1 MTRPKLFLFL
11 LAVVLIAGG
20 VWWWLGRS
28 PVVPTTPSSPTTSE
42 GTAPFYVTTMTH
54 MEDGKGWTDD
64 KDEDLFKRHVEQ
76 LTWAMDL
83 FDEYGAKMTVETN
96 VPFAKA
102 NTVWD
107 LNFLKKIVERGH
119 GVGSHIWVGG
129 EKEPKAYDYYVA
141 TLKEIKGLVDGL
153 VGPENNQGVS
163 GGSGAYDWVKAM
175 AEAGFHYTDG
185 LTGFAYLSMPLN
197 ARPSGWTDE
206 AIRSTYYH
214 DPVPMDLTQRTT
226 PFDLADASD
235 LLPDDNGV
243 LSVSDG
249 ALGELPS
256 MAEGRKACSGRN
268 GACPFTMEDVDAYF
282 VLADQALAEHDF
294 SQVGKINL
302 HIELNLLIPENET
315 LLRALLDGIKTRYID
330 TGKMVW
336 ATQLQAY
343 KGYEAWKAQN

>member
-1 MTRPKLFLFL
+1 
-11 LAVVLIAGG
+11 
-20 VWWWLGRS
+20 
-28 PVVPTTPSSPTTSE
+28 
-42 GTAPFYVTTMTH
+42 MTH
-54 MEDGKGWTDD
+54 MEDGKGWNE
-64 KDEDLFKRHVEQ
+64 DENEELFKRHVAQ
-76 LTWAMDL
+76 LRWAMDL

-107 LNFLKKIVERGH
+107 LNFLKEIVDRGH
-119 GVGSHIWVGG
+119 GVGSHVHIGG
-129 EKEPKAYDYYVA
+129 GQGTQSYDDNVA
-141 TLKEIKGLVDGL
+141 TLKEIKGLVDHL
-153 VGPENNQGVS
+153 VGAENDQGVS
-163 GGSGAYDWVKAM
+163 GGPGAYNWVQAM
-175 AEAGFHYTDG
+175 ADAGFHYTDA
-185 LTGFAYLSMPLN
+185 LTGFAYLSMPLS
-197 ARPSGWTDE
+197 ARPSGWTDQ

-214 DPVPMDLTQRTT
+214 DPAPVELKQRTT
-226 PFDLADASD
+226 PFDLADSSD

-243 LSVSDG
+243 LSVTDG

-256 MAEGRKACSGRN
+256 MAEGRTACPGHN

-282 VLADQALAEHDF
+282 TQADQALAEHDS